1 MKAKLPM
8 MIVVILYAGLLAP
21 KFASDKGEVITTQ
34 KGRTMA
40 EQAPLDPIHEV
51 LGYGI
56 FAVVIL
62 GLIFN
67 RYLPLAS
74 WQVCMIG
81 ALATVLTG
89 VLNEQEAL
97 SSMRWQ
103 VLSLVNIKRVVTV
116 FCEPPS
122 TGAHDWQLI

>member
-1 MKAKLPM
+1 
-8 MIVVILYAGLLAP
+8 
-21 KFASDKGEVITTQ
+21 
-34 KGRTMA
+34 
-40 EQAPLDPIHEV
+40 
-51 LGYGI
+51 
-56 FAVVIL
+56 
-62 GLIFN
+62 
-67 RYLPLAS
+67 
-74 WQVCMIG
+74 MIG

-97 SSMRWQ
+97 SSIRWQ